1 MSASQRQCPAEQQGE
16 ATGSSQR
23 GAKSLQPSRGGDGW
37 PLAASKTRKGHSK
50 LLPPLPTP
58 HTCTPLGE
66 VVKPC
71 HTARGSTRRSP
82 APQPP
87 AMPRCKL
94 SVAPYPPLYTH
105 THTHTRPGGGGKALP
120 QPPPLP
126 RLCGEPSA
134 APQASAPASGAG
146 ATLPP
151 VPGTARH
158 THTRIPFLF
167 CFILAA
173 APQPPSHS
181 SPALPAVKRHGR
193 RRKNVV
199 AAAALPESEGRAR
212 PRRLRGE
219 RPGAQAVAGPP
230 APCPVL
236 SVPR

>member
-1 MSASQRQCPAEQQGE
+1 MSASQRQCPAEQKGE
-16 ATGSSQR
+16 ATGGSQR

-50 LLPPLPTP
+50 LLPPLPTR
-58 HTCTPLGE
+58 TPLGE

-71 HTARGSTRRSP
+71 HTAGGSTRRSP
-82 APQPP
+82 APLPP

-105 THTHTRPGGGGKALP
+105 THKAEGRRQSPAPAPTSPPARGRP
-120 QPPPLP
+120 
-126 RLCGEPSA
+126 PSA

-173 APQPPSHS
+173 APQPPAHT

-212 PRRLRGE
+212 PRRLGGE
-219 RPGAQAVAGPP
+219 RPGAQPQR
-230 APCPVL
+230 CLRLWPVL
-236 SVPR
+236 PRRVPC